1 MSIMYGAGLLVKAR
15 KNFPL
20 ERVVF
25 RLFLLTFASLT
36 TLSPASEWQ
45 PRPGSFLAHR
55 GLFRR
60 LYPYLFFY
68 ARGIVGT
75 DADAEDVVE
84 DVFVEL
90 WKRHTEVEWG
100 EQIEGYCYRAVFTRS
115 INLLRSAKRSEERL
129 SLLTAINDRRMA
141 FLESQ
146 TGNPQRD
153 AETADLRRVIHEAL
167 EELPPK
173 SRRVFCMSYVDG
185 MRHQEIA
192 LYLGIS
198 VRTVEAH
205 IYSALRILRKRLEG
219 TRSLLKLFF

>member
-1 MSIMYGAGLLVKAR
+1 MESQLQ
-15 KNFPL
+15 FD
-20 ERVVF
+20 
-25 RLFLLTFASLT
+25 
-36 TLSPASEWQ
+36 
-45 PRPGSFLAHR
+45 

-60 LYPYLFFY
+60 LYPQLFFY

-129 SLLTAINDRRMA
+129 SLLTTINDRRMA
-141 FLESQ
+141 FLESK

-205 IYSALRILRKRLEG
+205 VYSALRILRKRLEG